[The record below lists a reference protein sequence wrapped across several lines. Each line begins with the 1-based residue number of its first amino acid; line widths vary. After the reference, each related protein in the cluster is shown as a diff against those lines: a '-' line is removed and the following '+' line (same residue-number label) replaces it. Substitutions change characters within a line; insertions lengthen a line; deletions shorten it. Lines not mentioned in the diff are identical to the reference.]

1 MSKGLILLES
11 QTATNASEIS
21 LGASNWST
29 SYNHYI
35 VKWANTSFSADGTL
49 FRMRVLVG
57 GTAQTTA
64 IYNQAS
70 AVISS
75 VNVYG
80 EHHQSYAAFTLS
92 YNNQGNATG
101 ETASGELL
109 LGKFNEST
117 HYPMWFGQWV
127 NVRDTGE
134 VQSKFGGGSY
144 YNAQTNNGVAFY
156 TTSGTFSGD
165 FELYGIFKS

>member
-1 MSKGLILLES
+1 MSNGLILLDS
-11 QTATNASEIS
+11 QSVSSVSAVD
-21 LGASNWST
+21 LGAGNWDT

-49 FRMRVLVG
+49 FRMRVLVSG
-57 GTAQTTA
+57 AEQTTA

-70 AVISS
+70 SVVTS

-134 VQSKFGGGSY
+134 VQTKFGGGSY
-144 YNAQTNNGVAFY
+144 YNAQTNNGVHFY

-165 FELYGIFKS
+165 FQLYGIYKN

>member
-11 QTATNASEIS
+11 DTATNSSEIV

-64 IYNQAS
+64 LYNQAS

-80 EHHQSYAAFTLS
+80 E
-92 YNNQGNATG
+92 
-101 ETASGELL
+101 
-109 LGKFNEST
+109 

-156 TTSGTFSGD
+156 TTSGTFSGN
-165 FELYGIFKS
+165 FELYGIHKD